1 MPVCLCGGDAPDSL
15 VLWNHNCGPLS
26 PCAHSLGPA
35 SGFPAEP
42 SVNTLLRRSRNIG
55 VPSTLAAI
63 DSEPRCGR
71 VREWSQPSVAVAS
84 QRPGLTRREPFAQGC
99 SLTFCVVP
107 DRVSGVLA
115 VWSEFARSC
124 VATRTDLAVGLPLV
138 VPIRS
143 RSLTSRPQEF
153 VAAASQVAHRQPS
166 QRKTLGPMAGQRG
179 RPRKQFQFAL
189 RRWCSAQASCARA
202 RAPQTPASSPSS
214 GGTRYCSS
222 PASVSGGAW
231 M

>member
-55 VPSTLAAI
+55 VQSTLAAI

-153 VAAASQVAHRQPS
+153 VAAASQVATDSRLNEKLSDPCPLS
-166 QRKTLGPMAGQRG
+166 GGGRENSFSSRSAAGVLPRRRVRGPG
-179 RPRKQFQFAL
+179 L
-189 RRWCSAQASCARA
+189 RRLPPRLPVPAGPGTARA
-202 RAPQTPASSPSS
+202 LLL
-214 GGTRYCSS
+214 
-222 PASVSGGAW
+222 
-231 M
+231 